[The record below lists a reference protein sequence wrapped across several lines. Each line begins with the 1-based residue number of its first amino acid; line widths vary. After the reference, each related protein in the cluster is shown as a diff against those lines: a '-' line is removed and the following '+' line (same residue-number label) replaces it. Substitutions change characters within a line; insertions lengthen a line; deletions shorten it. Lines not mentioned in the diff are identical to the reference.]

1 MNKQIKVDVELA
13 LQASVLNALPQ
24 LPLLIKNCKQRELK
38 LTPLITSHK
47 KF

>member
-13 LQASVLNALPQ
+13 LHASVLNALPQ
-24 LPLLIKNCKQRELK
+24 LPLFIKNCKKRELK